1 MKFKDLKLRTQ
12 LSIAFGIAIWPLL
25 LMALIPI
32 IKLGSVNNT
41 AQELASKY
49 VPMLQA
55 ANDMH
60 NNLSA
65 TVNAFQMVA
74 VTGKMDNSNDEGYK
88 KYVAAQKNFETLS
101 NIVQD
106 SDISQDLR
114 ISMDSIENMFSE
126 MTKLFNSLESFR
138 SESEKITSQ
147 LTELQTSYE
156 SRLEQFY
163 KKLEKDSRNFMAC
176 EYIRRSMLLNKLLV
190 CHEVTSDNTSLH
202 KYLDENAD
210 ILQKISLLPM
220 EDNFKRE
227 YNQINS
233 IRQKYLK
240 VSDDFFSNAGAMIS
254 AISQLPSMSEKLK
267 NKTEDLCTIIE
278 KFSSLS
284 AESIEDTTTEMRIVG
299 YSLLAVIFVIVMIIS
314 RNTTKIIIEG
324 IENNTI
330 KTQKL
335 TSGDLTT
342 NFERSNGESELSV
355 LNNSMADMKDTLTQI
370 VMAISECADTINT
383 AAAEMNSASQKMS
396 GSASEQASSAEEI
409 SSAVEEMASS
419 IEQNSQNAIKTESIA
434 NTSAKTI
441 KDCDEAAKK
450 TVAAITEI
458 AEKISVIDD
467 IAFQTNILALNAAV
481 EAARAGEHGKG
492 FAVVAAEVRKL
503 AEKCAIAAK
512 DIDSVSTDG
521 VNVAKLTGE
530 VFSKVLP
537 EIEKTTFL
545 VQEIAASSREQ
556 STGGAQINQAVQ
568 RFNLGIQ
575 QVATISEEV
584 SANSGNLIQQA
595 EKLQE
600 LIKFFKTK

>member
-267 NKTEDLCTIIE
+267 NKTEDLGTIIE
-278 KFSSLS
+278 NFSSLS